1 MGKLHELTGLA
12 GVIDYY
18 AERGDVVEIER
29 EVDSECELPGIIS
42 ALNALPRTPGVLF
55 KNVKGYNFPVA
66 SCILSERARTCDI
79 LGLPS
84 SPLEFKE
91 AFIRVSETRIPPV
104 KVKNGPCKEKIYT
117 RDFDAL
123 KIVPSIKATPDDGGK
138 YFQPL
143 VITKD
148 PETGVQNVAMNRAMI
163 LQNNTVILN
172 VRNETGVGHDFR
184 KCKKEGKPF
193 EVALVIGAPLEMY
206 ISAATKLPIGQDE
219 LGLAGAIRGKP
230 VEMVKCETIDVD
242 VPAEAGFVI
251 EGVIE
256 PPYELGTEGP
266 WPEFLKY
273 LSIPQQKPILKI
285 KALTLRKDAVAYAIV
300 AGTKEN
306 YNLRISN
313 DVAFYRYA
321 KGLEPNFVIDA
332 ALTPGSAHWH
342 HGVIQVKKD
351 DYDFEG
357 LQLHVAMAAF
367 GFSVY
372 LETITIVDEDVNILD
387 MDEIDWAVTTRCNP
401 SEQIHIIPEVKTHR
415 NNPIAGARELMDGS
429 FVGKAKM
436 IIDATVPWKYK
447 NLKRGTSLPIFE
459 RARFKKTDLKDYL
472 SAHDYHR
479 WINRT

>member
-1 MGKLHELTGLA
+1 MAKVSELA
-12 GVIDYY
+12 GLSSVIDYY
-18 AERGDVVEIER
+18 TERGEVVEIER
-29 EVDSECELPGIIS
+29 EVESECELSGIIS
-42 ALNALPRTPGVLF
+42 VLNSLPRTPGVLF
-55 KNVKGYNFPVA
+55 KKVKGYDFPFA
-66 SCILSERARTCDI
+66 ACILSERDRTCDV

-91 AFIRVSETRIPPV
+91 AFIKTAENLIPPV
-104 KVKNGPCKEKIYT
+104 KVKNGPCKEKIY
-117 RDFDAL
+117 RKNFDAL

-138 YFQPL
+138 YFQPI

-148 PETGVQNVAMNRAMI
+148 PETGVQNMAMNRAM
-163 LQNNTVILN
+163 LLKDNTVILN
-172 VRNETGVGHDFR
+172 VRNETGVGNDFR
-184 KCKKEGKPF
+184 KCKKLGKPF

-206 ISAATKLPIGQDE
+206 IAAATKLSLGTDE
-219 LGLAGAIRGKP
+219 MGLAGAVKGKP

-242 VPAEAGFVI
+242 VPAEAGFII

-256 PPYELGTEGP
+256 PPYEQGTEGP

-273 LSIPQQKPILKI
+273 LSIPQQKPFLKI
-285 KALTLRKDAVAYAIV
+285 KALTLREDAVAYAVV

-313 DVAFYRYA
+313 DVAFYKFV
-321 KGLEPNFVIDA
+321 KGIEPNFVVDA
-332 ALTPGSAHWH
+332 ALTPGTAHWH
-342 HGVIQVKKD
+342 HGIIQVKKD

-357 LQLHVAMAAF
+357 LQTHVAMAAF

-401 SEQIHIIPEVKTHR
+401 SEQIHIISDVKTHR
-415 NNPIAGARELMDGS
+415 NNPIAGAKELLEGS

-447 NLKRGTSLPIFE
+447 NLKRGTNLPIFE
-459 RARFKKTDLKDYL
+459 RARFQKVDLKNYL
-472 SAHDYHR
+472 SPHDYRR
-479 WINRT
+479 WIK